1 MRFQTSYAPS
11 SSSTN
16 HQKEVAMKCTLSHFT
31 VFTLAMIVCIA
42 SVSFAQ
48 DGKKFATKG
57 SSELGGSISF
67 QSLTPVSNG
76 NTGDATTIFS
86 LAPFIGYFVTDGF
99 EIGLNPLGITSISY
113 SGSSAT
119 QIMILAAPSYNF
131 KTEGIVY
138 PFIEA
143 LLGYSSQSNGS
154 TRSGFSWGGRGG
166 VKLAVTD
173 TGLLNLGIQYVQ
185 ITLNPSGA
193 TNRYGSNQLAI
204 SAGFTVWF

>member
-1 MRFQTSYAPS
+1 MKTFQRFILTWPV
-11 SSSTN
+11 
-16 HQKEVAMKCTLSHFT
+16 VAMLVVVGQF
-31 VFTLAMIVCIA
+31 
-42 SVSFAQ
+42 SFAQ
-48 DGKKFATKG
+48 EANKFALKG
-57 SSELGGSISF
+57 STELGGSISF

-99 EIGLNPLGITSISY
+99 EIGLNPFGITSVSF

-131 KTEGIVY
+131 KTEGIAY

-154 TRSGFSWGGRGG
+154 SSSGFSWGGRGG
-166 VKLAVTD
+166 VKLAVTNK
-173 TGLLNLGIQYVQ
+173 GLLNLAVQYVQ
-185 ITLNPSGA
+185 IKLNPSGA

>member
-1 MRFQTSYAPS
+1 
-11 SSSTN
+11 
-16 HQKEVAMKCTLSHFT
+16 MKCTLSHFT

-57 SSELGGSISF
+57 STELGGSISF

-76 NTGDATTIFS
+76 NTGTTTTIFS

-99 EIGLNPLGITSISY
+99 EIGLNPLGITSIGF
-113 SGSSAT
+113 SGSSTT

-143 LLGYSSQSNGS
+143 LLGYTSQSNGS
-154 TRSGFSWGGRGG
+154 SRSGFSWGGRGG
-166 VKLAVTD
+166 IKLAVTD
-173 TGLLNLGIQYVQ
+173 KGLLNLGIQYVR